1 MYHEGSNANAA
12 PAVEPNGTASSGIG
26 ASGSAAI
33 ASSASSSSE
42 IISRSTTDSFIPGTI
57 DRCLLHQVSDTSCN
71 KSGQLGDC
79 SGYSEDSL
87 GILYVEMFDH
97 PTIDGDHTLASGTGI
112 VEGGDHALGEVDLV
126 G

>member
-42 IISRSTTDSFIPGTI
+42 IISRSTT
-57 DRCLLHQVSDTSCN
+57 CLLHQVSDTSCN